1 MLVVP
6 LNMQLREIRKE
17 ARLSPKKKK
26 KRGQAK
32 KAHVQI
38 GYAMQ
43 VGKFYIYIYIYI
55 DKFDN
60 YNGEEIFESRMSP
73 LETSKCEICATR
85 LLTYRANNLFIF
97 SLSTF

>member
-1 MLVVP
+1 
-6 LNMQLREIRKE
+6 MQLREIRKE

-43 VGKFYIYIYIYI
+43 VGKFYIYIYI